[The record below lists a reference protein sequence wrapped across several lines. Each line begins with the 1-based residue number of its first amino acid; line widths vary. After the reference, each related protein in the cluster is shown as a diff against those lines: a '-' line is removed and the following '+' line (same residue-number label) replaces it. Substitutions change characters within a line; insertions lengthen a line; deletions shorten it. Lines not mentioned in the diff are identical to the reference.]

1 MGQLR
6 RNLLEVRQITRQQ
19 LEIAQTTRLGLSCKS
34 TLPIPF
40 GFPTM
45 PPKVRN
51 AQPTNTNVR
60 LLDLML
66 RVAIAVMAFVAG
78 AWGSLGRIVAEKL
91 VTALA
96 MPTGVI
102 WLLLLVAVLAAR
114 RARRFD
120 LMLAI
125 AIPWTA
131 LTLLG
136 NSLVVDTLARSL
148 EQPFR
153 SIRPLQ
159 SEPMDAVVVLGG
171 GTLTGGNGRTQ
182 GNTSGD
188 RIILAAQ
195 LFHAKIA
202 PRIICTGRRIDELS
216 PDRKDPAEE
225 SQAILMSLGV
235 PKGSIQLLD
244 GRNTSE
250 EMKSLG
256 QMFGHGESQ
265 VGLVTSAWHLPRALR
280 LANRNGFSPT
290 PLPAD
295 FISSFDGRKT
305 TAKVVLDCIPQ
316 DGSLW
321 TTSKLLKEY
330 LGMLVGR

>member
-1 MGQLR
+1 
-6 RNLLEVRQITRQQ
+6 
-19 LEIAQTTRLGLSCKS
+19 
-34 TLPIPF
+34 
-40 GFPTM
+40 
-45 PPKVRN
+45 
-51 AQPTNTNVR
+51 
-60 LLDLML
+60 ML
-66 RVAIAVMAFVAG
+66 RVAVAVMAFVAG
-78 AWGSLGRIVAEKL
+78 AWGALGRIVAEKI
-91 VTALA
+91 VTVLA
-96 MPTGVI
+96 MPTGII
-102 WLLLLVAVLAAR
+102 WLLMLVAVLAAR

-125 AIPWTA
+125 AVPWTA
-131 LTLLG
+131 LTLLA
-136 NSLVVDTLARSL
+136 NSFVVDSLARTL

-153 SIRPLQ
+153 SVRPLQ

-171 GTLTGGNGRTQ
+171 GTLTGGNGRIQ

-195 LFHAKIA
+195 LYHAEIA
-202 PRIICTGRRIDELS
+202 PRIICTGRRIDELA

-225 SQAILMSLGV
+225 SQAILISLGV
-235 PKGSIQLLD
+235 PEDRIQLLD

-256 QMFGHGESQ
+256 QMFGNGDAK

-280 LANRNGFSPT
+280 LANRNGFTPT
-290 PLPAD
+290 ALPAD
-295 FISSFDGRKT
+295 FISAFDGQKT
-305 TAKVVLDCIPQ
+305 TAKIILDCLPQ

-321 TTSKLLKEY
+321 ASSRLLKEH

>member
-1 MGQLR
+1 M
-6 RNLLEVRQITRQQ
+6 I
-19 LEIAQTTRLGLSCKS
+19 
-34 TLPIPF
+34 
-40 GFPTM
+40 
-45 PPKVRN
+45 
-51 AQPTNTNVR
+51 
-60 LLDLML
+60 

-78 AWGSLGRIVAEKL
+78 AWGSLGRIVAEKF

-96 MPTGVI
+96 MPTGII

-120 LMLAI
+120 LMLTV

-136 NSLVVDTLARSL
+136 NSFVVDSLARSL

-153 SIRPLQ
+153 SVRPLQ
-159 SEPMDAVVVLGG
+159 SEPLDAIVVLGG
-171 GTLTGGNGRTQ
+171 GTVTGGNGRIQ

-195 LFHAKIA
+195 LFHAEIA
-202 PRIICTGRRIDELS
+202 PRIICTGRRIDELG
-216 PDRKDPAEE
+216 PERKDPAEE
-225 SQAILMSLGV
+225 SQAILISLGV
-235 PKGSIQLLD
+235 PEDRIQLLD
-244 GRNTSE
+244 GRNTAE

-256 QMFGHGESQ
+256 QMFGNGESQ
-265 VGLVTSAWHLPRALR
+265 IGLVTSAWHLPRALR

-295 FISSFDGRKT
+295 FISGFDSRKP
-305 TAKVVLDCIPQ
+305 TARIIQDCIPQ

-321 TTSKLLKEY
+321 TTSRLLKEY